1 LKEEVWLL
9 FDNIDKGWD
18 VEGISVEDIL
28 ILRCLIN
35 ANRKIE
41 REFKSRRIKFHS
53 IVFVRDD
60 VYSLLMQGSSDY
72 GKEMRASLDWSDL
85 DLLGEVLK
93 RRIAFSLTGI
103 AAGQDMGA
111 WAQVCVSHY
120 SGEPW
125 LDFMVGRSLM
135 RPRNLLKLFRSSL
148 SYAINLGHTRI
159 EPDDITR
166 GLRTYAQDLV
176 IEVDRELGDVFP
188 QARKLV
194 YEFSEE
200 TAEFSHD
207 DLSTLVQC
215 MGLDQASAERVI
227 SFLLYYGVLGVRKT
241 GEETIY
247 IYDVNYDIEMLR
259 VRIRKWGGSTK
270 YIVNPAL
277 WPALKVKS
285 GDEPSLI

>member
-1 LKEEVWLL
+1 MKEEVWLL
-9 FDNIDKGWD
+9 FDNIDTGWN

-41 REFKSRRIKFHS
+41 REFKGRNIKFCS

-60 VYSLLMQGSSDY
+60 VYSLLMQESPDY
-72 GKEMRASLDWSDL
+72 GKEMRASLDWSDP
-85 DLLGEVLK
+85 DLLCELLK
-93 RRIAFSLTGI
+93 RRIVFSL
-103 AAGQDMGA
+103 AGSTADQDAGA

-125 LDFMVGRSLM
+125 LDFMVARSLM

-148 SYAINLGHTRI
+148 GYAINLSHSRI
-159 EPDDITR
+159 EPDDIAR

-188 QARKLV
+188 QAKKLV

-200 TAEFSHD
+200 NAEFSHD
-207 DLSTLVQC
+207 ELSTLVQC
-215 MGLDQASAERVI
+215 VGLDQGSAERVI
-227 SFLLYYGVLGVRKT
+227 SFLLYYGFLGVRKT

-247 IYDVNYDIEMLR
+247 MYDVNYDIEMLR

-277 WPALKVKS
+277 WPALKLKPADHS
-285 GDEPSLI
+285 SFI